1 MCLIN
6 LFKFSIKNKKIKNP
20 KPSEFI
26 SGGFFLP
33 MKKTL
38 LLIALLVIG
47 SIQAQEKISSKKK
60 KFYIPVI
67 QYSEFPV
74 LDNVLTQTTFYQM
87 DKTLQEE
94 ESNLKKHF
102 FEIKG
107 YIKDPENG
115 KLKIYLTF
123 ALPRYTDTQVDST
136 FNKKE
141 NKWTYGTHSNY
152 ITNVKLDVK
161 YGDKIILTKDFGG
174 SESYSITVGNSLGA
188 MKLAASDQDKKVR
201 AAVKD
206 SDYSDVGLGFDN
218 VIFKTA
224 IRIQDFLNY
233 KFGYSTGESK
243 ERFEFVTSKGH
254 SEYNQMLAFEKE
266 ITAQMEKVTLEK
278 GLDEKLLG
286 PHLQYLEGLLVKYPL
301 SPANE
306 YIRFIVTNNLA
317 ETYLL
322 LENKEK
328 ALLYANLLIEND
340 KLDSRGSSIIDR
352 VNRGNFVEKKI
363 RSHTNRFAELKKLGL
378 KIAEEKEEKRLAFF
392 EKIQLQDAEWEVE
405 KSNREAHLE
414 KSKMQRYN
422 MLDSIPYQLNA
433 NLLAK
438 VIDNLGG
445 SQALKKVEKTHLFS
459 KLSIEGN
466 KIPQTEEKWATNTN
480 YLLRKKMPESYY
492 EIVNGAEAWSH
503 DDRES
508 GVNAKWAKLTSYDYS
523 NLSKNV
529 DLINFLT
536 DLRLDLWNNFEL
548 LPDEMYEGRLCYH
561 LNYFEKTLSS
571 GNRTIPKTDYHVFID
586 KENYNIVS
594 TEKTEFDNGNKSFF
608 ERKLFGDYR
617 PVATLNSGKIPHKIN
632 YEIEDFN
639 GETLYQE
646 TREKVEINPVFG
658 NRIFMKEVYF
668 GGFK

>member
-1 MCLIN
+1 M
-6 LFKFSIKNKKIKNP
+6 KKI
-20 KPSEFI
+20 
-26 SGGFFLP
+26 
-33 MKKTL
+33 L

-67 QYSEFPV
+67 KYSEFPA
-74 LDNVLTQTTFYQM
+74 LDNVLTQTAFYQI
-87 DKTLQEE
+87 DRSLQEE
-94 ESNLKKHF
+94 ESKLKKHF
-102 FEIKG
+102 FNING
-107 YIKDPENG
+107 FIKDPVNG

-123 ALPRYTDTQVDST
+123 ALPRYTETQVDSA

-141 NKWTYGTHSNY
+141 NRWVYSAHSNY
-152 ITNVKLDVK
+152 VTSVKLDVRH
-161 YGDKIILTKDFGG
+161 GDKLLLTKDFGG
-174 SESYSITVGNSLGA
+174 SESYSISVGNSLGS
-188 MKLAASDQDKKVR
+188 MKIAASEHDKKIR
-201 AAVKD
+201 AAVSD
-206 SDYSDVGLGFDN
+206 SDYTDDGFEN
-218 VIFKTA
+218 VIYKA
-224 IRIQDFLNY
+224 AGRVQDFLNY
-233 KFGYSTGESK
+233 KFGYTTDESK

-254 SEYNQMLAFEKE
+254 SEYKQMLAFETE

-278 GLDEKLLG
+278 GLDEKLLA
-286 PHLQYLEGLLVKYPL
+286 PHLQYLESLLVKYPP
-301 SPANE
+301 SPANVN
-306 YIRFIVTNNLA
+306 IRFIVTNNLA
-317 ETYLL
+317 ETYFL

-340 KLDSRGSSIIDR
+340 KLDSRGSSIIER
-352 VNRGNFVEKKI
+352 VNNANFADKKI
-363 RSHTNRFAELKKLGL
+363 RSHTNRFAELQKLGL

-392 EKIQLQDAEWEVE
+392 EKIHQQDAEWEIE
-405 KSNREAHLE
+405 KSNREAYLE
-414 KSKMQRYN
+414 KIKMQRHN
-422 MLDSIPYQLNA
+422 LLDSIAYQLNA

-445 SQALKKVEKTHLFS
+445 SQALKKIEKTHLLS
-459 KLSIEGN
+459 KISIEGTN
-466 KIPQTEEKWATNTN
+466 IPQTEEKWATTSH
-480 YLLRKKMPESYY
+480 YLLKKKMPEAYY
-492 EIVNGAEAWSH
+492 EIVNGPEAWSH
-503 DDRES
+503 DDRET
-508 GVNAKWAKLTSYDYS
+508 GINAKWAKLTAYDYS

-529 DLINFLT
+529 DPVNFLT
-536 DLRLDLWNNFEL
+536 DLRLDLWNNFEIL
-548 LPDEMYEGRLCYH
+548 GEEMYEGKLCYH

-586 KENYNIVS
+586 KENFNIVS

-617 PVATLNSGKIPHKIN
+617 PVTGLNSGKIPHKIN

>member
-1 MCLIN
+1 
-6 LFKFSIKNKKIKNP
+6 
-20 KPSEFI
+20 
-26 SGGFFLP
+26 

-47 SIQAQEKISSKKK
+47 SIQAQEKISSRKK

-67 QYSEFPV
+67 NYSEFPV

-87 DKTLQEE
+87 DKQLIQEE
-94 ESNLKKHF
+94 PILKKNYF
-102 FEIKG
+102 NIEGF
-107 YIKDPENG
+107 IKDPANG
-115 KLKIYLTF
+115 KLKIYLTIE
-123 ALPRYTDTQVDST
+123 LPQYQATKIDSVFDKKKNGWKFQAFSNYSVKIKMEAKCADKLLLSKDFNT
-136 FNKKE
+136 VESFLIAGGYQKDNMKAAIDINNKKIAE
-141 NKWTYGTHSNY
+141 AERDGNFTVAELGLDAVIYSSVHAIQNY
-152 ITNVKLDVK
+152 
-161 YGDKIILTKDFGG
+161 
-174 SESYSITVGNSLGA
+174 
-188 MKLAASDQDKKVR
+188 
-201 AAVKD
+201 
-206 SDYSDVGLGFDN
+206 
-218 VIFKTA
+218 
-224 IRIQDFLNY
+224 LNY
-233 KFGYSTGESK
+233 KLKYTIDESK
-243 ERFEFVTSKGH
+243 IKFEFVTTKGH
-254 SEYNQMLAFEKE
+254 SEYNQMLAFENE

-278 GLDEKLLG
+278 GLDEKTLT
-286 PHLQYLEGLLVKYPL
+286 PHLQYLESLLVKYPP

-306 YIRFIVTNNLA
+306 NIRFIVTNNLA
-317 ETYLL
+317 ETYFL

-340 KLDSRGSSIIDR
+340 KQDSRGSSIVKK
-352 VNRGNFVEKKI
+352 VNNGFFVDKKI
-363 RSHTNRFAELKKLGL
+363 RSHTTRFADLQKLGL

-392 EKIQLQDAEWEVE
+392 EKIQQQDAEWESE
-405 KSNREAHLE
+405 KLRRETYLE
-414 KSKMQRYN
+414 KAKTQRFN
-422 MLDSIPYQLNA
+422 LLDSIPYQLNA

-438 VIDNLGG
+438 VVDNLGG
-445 SQALKKVEKTHLFS
+445 SQALKKIEKAHLLS
-459 KLSIEGN
+459 KLSIEGTN
-466 KIPQTEEKWATNTN
+466 IPQTEEKWATPSN
-480 YLLRKKMPESYY
+480 YLLKKKMPEAYY
-492 EIVNGAEAWSH
+492 EIINGAEAWSH
-503 DDRES
+503 DDRET
-508 GVNAKWAKLTSYDYS
+508 GVTAKWNKLSAYDHS

-536 DLRLDLWNNFEL
+536 DLRLDLWNNLEVL
-548 LPDEMYEGRLCYH
+548 QDEMYEGRLCYH

-617 PVATLNSGKIPHKIN
+617 PVAALNSGKIPHKIN

-646 TREKVEINPVFG
+646 NREKIEVNPVFG

>member
-20 KPSEFI
+20 KPSGFV
-26 SGGFFLP
+26 SDGFFLP

-38 LLIALLVIG
+38 LIIVLLVIG

-67 QYSEFPV
+67 GYPEFPV

-87 DKTLQEE
+87 DKQLIQEE
-94 ESNLKKHF
+94 EILKKHYF
-102 FEIKG
+102 DIEGF
-107 YIKDPENG
+107 IKDPANG
-115 KLKIYLTF
+115 KLKIYLTI
-123 ALPRYTDTQVDST
+123 ALPVYNETKIDSVFDKKKNGWKFQVNSCYSVMVKVEAKCADKILLSRD
-136 FNKKE
+136 FNSIESFLVESSYQKGDLKASVE
-141 NKWTYGTHSNY
+141 KHNKWIEERDKNGLYTAEELG
-152 ITNVKLDVK
+152 L
-161 YGDKIILTKDFGG
+161 DKIV
-174 SESYSITVGNSLGA
+174 YA
-188 MKLAASDQDKKVR
+188 C
-201 AAVKD
+201 VKPIKN
-206 SDYSDVGLGFDN
+206 Y
-218 VIFKTA
+218 
-224 IRIQDFLNY
+224 LNY
-233 KFGYSTGESK
+233 KLRYTKDESK
-243 ERFEFVTSKGH
+243 IKFEFVTSKEH
-254 SEYNQMLAFEKE
+254 SEYKQMLDFENE
-266 ITAQMEKVTLEK
+266 ITAQMERITFEK
-278 GLDEKLLG
+278 GLDEKLLA
-286 PHLQYLEGLLVKYPL
+286 PHLRYLESLLVKYPP
-301 SPANE
+301 SPVNE
-306 YIRFIVTNNLA
+306 NIRFIVTNNLA
-317 ETYLL
+317 ETYFL

-340 KLDSRGSSIIDR
+340 KQDSRGASII
-352 VNRGNFVEKKI
+352 KKI
-363 RSHTNRFAELKKLGL
+363 NNTIFADKRLRGHTTRFVDLEKLGL

-392 EKIQLQDAEWEVE
+392 EKIEQQDAEWEME

-414 KSKMQRYN
+414 KSKMQRFN

-492 EIVNGAEAWSH
+492 EVVNGAEAWSH

-508 GVNAKWAKLTSYDYS
+508 GVNAKWAKLTSYDYG

-586 KENYNIVS
+586 KENFNIVS

-639 GETLYQE
+639 GETHYQE
-646 TREKVEINPVFG
+646 IREKVEINPVFG